1 MANTI
6 NNASTVIV
14 SNTQAHALIRTSL
27 AKSGSCKTMKGN
39 ATADAML
46 VDKSRGEKYTMD
58 ATVRMTGTIN
68 VDQNGTI
75 KKRLDRFKLFTQA
88 IINLTRQGAPINK
101 ALIIGEMDRLWTLHK
116 DNRDLKQIDSET
128 FDSVIGEIFGRD
140 FCDRMYAPVDES
152 APKAGDF
159 SVSDL
164 SIEILN
170 STVGAVGS
178 ENPAVW
184 NSTPAATSA
193 TTHIAG
199 GQTNEAD
206 RKIVKPVRRKRK

>member
-6 NNASTVIV
+6 NTASVIV
-14 SNTQAHALIRTSL
+14 SNAQAHALIRTSL

-39 ATADAML
+39 STADVML
-46 VDKSRGEKYTMD
+46 VDKSRGEKYAID
-58 ATVRMTGTIN
+58 ATVRMTGTIS
-68 VDQNGTI
+68 VEQNGTI

-88 IINLTRQGAPINK
+88 VINLTRNGAPINK

-128 FDSVIGEIFGRD
+128 FDSALGELFGRE
-140 FCDRMYAPVDES
+140 FSDRMYAPVDET

-164 SIEILN
+164 SIDILN
-170 STVGAVGS
+170 SIVGAVGS

-184 NSTPAATSA
+184 NSTPVPVAAATHA
-193 TTHIAG
+193 AG
-199 GQTNEAD
+199 GPQNEAD
-206 RKIVKPVRRKRK
+206 AKNTKTVRRKRK

>member
-1 MANTI
+1 MVNTI
-6 NNASTVIV
+6 NNASAVVV

-27 AKSGSCKTMKGN
+27 SKSGSCKTMKGN
-39 ATADAML
+39 ATADSML
-46 VDKSRGEKYTMD
+46 VDKSRGAKYNID
-58 ATVRMTGTIN
+58 ATVRVTGTIN

-75 KKRLDRFKLFTQA
+75 KKRLDRFKLFAQA
-88 IINLTRQGAPINK
+88 IVNLTRQGAPINK

-116 DNRDLKQIDSET
+116 ENRDLKQIDSET

-164 SIEILN
+164 SIDILN
-170 STVGAVGS
+170 SVVGAVGS

-184 NSTPAATSA
+184 NSAQVATSA
-193 TTHIAG
+193 ITHIAG
-199 GQTNEAD
+199 GQANEAD
-206 RKIVKPVRRKRK
+206 RKPVRRKRK